1 VDNWLKTKIPTLNKM
16 ENDVLDDKSKVQG
29 QVYIITNTQTN
40 KQYVGQTVTHRK
52 NHGKY
57 RPFGFQ
63 GRFKDHLSEAICNT
77 KKKQCRY
84 LNNAIRHYGKDAFQ
98 VSLITTCNLDD
109 LDEMEKKCIEK
120 HNTLFPNGYN
130 LTPGGKTLECYNQG
144 VEPLNTT
151 TPGKRGGCTT
161 RTEETRKKISEQL
174 CKVLGTDENKK
185 RQMNLTK
192 EQHRAQK
199 YDKFKNESIDLDNLD
214 KYLYT
219 KHYKGTPFVVVKV
232 KGKQTSFVGK
242 YQTFEELQQQA
253 KQFLKDIANQS
264 ATSSN

>member
-1 VDNWLKTKIPTLNKM
+1 M
-16 ENDVLDDKSKVQG
+16 ENDVLDDKTNVKG
-29 QVYIITNTQTN
+29 QIYIITNTRTN
-40 KQYVGQTVTHRK
+40 KKYIGQTVTHRK

-57 RPFGFQ
+57 RPFGYA
-63 GRFKDHLSEAICNT
+63 GRFKDHMSEAICNT

-84 LNNAIRHYGKDAFQ
+84 LNNAIRHYGKDAFV
-98 VSLITTCNLDD
+98 VSLITTCKLEELDD
-109 LDEMEKKCIEK
+109 LETQYIDEYK
-120 HNTLFPNGYN
+120 TLYPNGYN
-130 LTPGGKTLECYNQG
+130 LTPGGKTLEHHNNG

-151 TPGKRGGCTT
+151 SPGKRGGCIA

-174 CKVLGTDENKK
+174 CKVLGTDKNRK
-185 RQMNLTK
+185 RQMGLTK
-192 EQHRAQK
+192 EQHKAQK
-199 YDKFKNESIDLDNLD
+199 YDKFKNEIIDLNNLD

-232 KGKQTSFVGK
+232 NGKQTSFVGK

-253 KQFLKDIANQS
+253 TQFLKDIANLS